1 MKLTFLSTQVKAD
14 FQAFSDGLIERWS
27 AWRCVSLPKRC
38 NSHGSGMPV
47 EVSGFA
53 DGGFLES
60 LFEEAVESSA
70 CGCHPTS
77 FGTGAGDGNRL
88 RDFLINL
95 SRGETCLDLGPQAWL
110 ALCRCGYWPVNADES
125 MALRL
130 IGMRREGQRL
140 VSAPRRAVLSASP
153 SKLRRRASR
162 RHLELVAAPPSSLPA
177 LTLVGRQ
184 SRLGRSLK
192 RSGDVV
198 FSAAVLGL
206 GSPLFLLLAA
216 LVKLSSPGPVFYVQQ
231 RVGRGYR
238 QFGCIK
244 FRTMRPDAD
253 AVLAQVLE
261 RSPEMRAEFER
272 DFKLRNDPRITPI
285 GRFLRRSSLDELPQ
299 FLNVLRGEMSVV
311 GPRPIVNKEI
321 GRYGDYMDEVLAVR
335 PGLTGLWQVS
345 GRNNLSY
352 PKRVRLD
359 LAYARGRSLLLDLA
373 IILRT
378 FGVLLL
384 PMDRGAY

>member
-1 MKLTFLSTQVKAD
+1 MFCK
-14 FQAFSDGLIERWS
+14 
-27 AWRCVSLPKRC
+27 
-38 NSHGSGMPV
+38 
-47 EVSGFA
+47 EVM
-53 DGGFLES
+53 
-60 LFEEAVESSA
+60 
-70 CGCHPTS
+70 
-77 FGTGAGDGNRL
+77 
-88 RDFLINL
+88 
-95 SRGETCLDLGPQAWL
+95 L
-110 ALCRCGYWPVNADES
+110 ALCRWGYWPFTADVCT
-125 MALRL
+125 ALRL
-130 IGMRREGQRL
+130 IGLRRKGQRV
-140 VSAPRRAVLSASP
+140 VSAPRCPVLSASP

-162 RHLELVAAPPSSLPA
+162 RHLELVAAPPSSLSS
-177 LTLVGRQ
+177 LTLVREQ

-206 GSPLFLLLAA
+206 GSPLFLFLAV
-216 LVKLSSPGPVFYVQQ
+216 LVKLSSPGPVFYVQK

-238 QFGCIK
+238 NFGCIK

-253 AVLAQVLE
+253 AILAQVLE
-261 RSPEMRAEFER
+261 RSPEMRAEFDR

-352 PKRVRLD
+352 AKRVRLD

>member
-1 MKLTFLSTQVKAD
+1 MFRKEVMLS
-14 FQAFSDGLIERWS
+14 
-27 AWRCVSLPKRC
+27 
-38 NSHGSGMPV
+38 
-47 EVSGFA
+47 
-53 DGGFLES
+53 
-60 LFEEAVESSA
+60 
-70 CGCHPTS
+70 
-77 FGTGAGDGNRL
+77 
-88 RDFLINL
+88 
-95 SRGETCLDLGPQAWL
+95 
-110 ALCRCGYWPVNADES
+110 LCRCGYWPFASDVCT
-125 MALRL
+125 ALRL
-130 IGMRREGQRL
+130 IGLRRKGQRV
-140 VSAPRRAVLSASP
+140 VSAPRSPVLPASP

-162 RHLELVAAPPSSLPA
+162 RHLELLAAPPSSLSS
-177 LTLVGRQ
+177 LTLVREQ

-206 GSPLFLLLAA
+206 GSPLFLLLAV
-216 LVKLSSPGPVFYVQQ
+216 LVKLSSPGPVFYVQK

-238 QFGCIK
+238 NFGCIK

-359 LAYARGRSLLLDLA
+359 LAYARGRSFLLDLA

>member
-1 MKLTFLSTQVKAD
+1 M
-14 FQAFSDGLIERWS
+14 
-27 AWRCVSLPKRC
+27 
-38 NSHGSGMPV
+38 
-47 EVSGFA
+47 
-53 DGGFLES
+53 
-60 LFEEAVESSA
+60 AV
-70 CGCHPTS
+70 
-77 FGTGAGDGNRL
+77 
-88 RDFLINL
+88 
-95 SRGETCLDLGPQAWL
+95 
-110 ALCRCGYWPVNADES
+110 
-125 MALRL
+125 RL
-130 IGMRREGQRL
+130 IGVRREGQRL
-140 VSAPRRAVLSASP
+140 ASAPRRAVLSASP

-359 LAYARGRSLLLDLA
+359 LAYARGRSFLLDLA